1 MRAFLV
7 NWRARARHLREC
19 ARARAHGM
27 RARKAPARAAFA
39 GKVSVFRALAQHSE
53 NATTMRVGAPVQ
65 GTCTCHLHCRLVSHR
80 ARRRHA
86 RLRRL
91 LCNDLPACRGAEP
104 AGVAL
109 LRPLANESSFL
120 SLEIMRL
127 TFAIN
132 QADSCSSK
140 STSAA

>member
-1 MRAFLV
+1 MNARVLSELA
-7 NWRARARHLREC
+7 RARAQGICVNALARVLTEC
-19 ARARAHGM
+19 ARAGHLHVQPSPAKRVCF
-27 RARKAPARAAFA
+27 ARWLSTQR
-39 GKVSVFRALAQHSE
+39 
-53 NATTMRVGAPVQ
+53 MRVGALVQ

-120 SLEIMRL
+120 IMRL